1 MMHMSLPQKFPP
13 PVTARRPSISRLR
26 NIITIAAA
34 TFFVLVFFLAIKFYL
49 PGEPDFVATENSST
63 PTTAAVVP
71 KPPQKN
77 LEPTNEEKTIDSS
90 IPNAFNPPTPATE
103 RFSINDGDSLILT
116 GVKNITEWHSVGR
129 PPARKD
135 CWSYAARF
143 KPYASP
149 SQEVLDLISNNNKPT
164 NSRAFIVRL
173 STGHPWK
180 KEFNLH
186 ARAVVLEAGL
196 VNYDVFFLVHTDLS
210 SSERKKWIKD
220 HVPAEFRNL
229 TQTFSTKDVKN
240 WLNGT
245 APFKNIMENNHLAL
259 QMFVTNNKQYDFIYS
274 IESDVRLIGR
284 WDQFLTDID
293 EEYKSHRE
301 RQGSD
306 QDMPETPDLVTFEA
320 LKRPSDKWLWL
331 DDKCLKDFGGH
342 EDLRTSI
349 GPMWGWSRRLIEKMN
364 EYNANG
370 VDCYYEYFAPTIAY
384 KEDLTTFFYQHPLYC
399 PRKKPSGRHSLKL
412 EELGKNDPRTV
423 QYEKAATGCTYFF
436 VNPHSQPFWDEWYKA
451 RKNPDS
457 CWPTA
462 LVHPIKGE
470 FFN

>member
-1 MMHMSLPQKFPP
+1 MHMSLPQKFPP

-342 EDLRTSI
+342 EDLR
-349 GPMWGWSRRLIEKMN
+349 
-364 EYNANG
+364 
-370 VDCYYEYFAPTIAY
+370 
-384 KEDLTTFFYQHPLYC
+384 
-399 PRKKPSGRHSLKL
+399 RHSLKL